1 MWFISDSP
9 LLVAPSKMWMS
20 FSVAV
25 IMQLYTNFE
34 IAKAHTNNQ
43 VYKEIK
49 AEGREEFTTE

>member
-1 MWFISDSP
+1 MIFLLYTGTSTLIIYISNIQTN
-9 LLVAPSKMWMS
+9 
-20 FSVAV
+20 